1 MPRAFYRARCW
12 SVDVYKRMW
21 WLLNNAGGRTSRSEP
36 VSETL
41 VTGEAKPL
49 LCQR

>member
-21 WLLNNAGGRTSRSEP
+21 WLLINAGWAHESFRARE
-36 VSETL
+36 
-41 VTGEAKPL
+41 
-49 LCQR
+49 